1 MNVPLT
7 SMLILAWLVFVLIGQ
22 RMATM
27 VAAKTNN
34 IHIVY
39 LGEKKHHDPDLIT
52 DCHHD
57 LLAKIV
63 GSKEKAVELMV
74 YSYRHG
80 FSGFAAKLTESQ
92 AQDIAG
98 NSYHYANNSYNI
110 ETQLV

>member
-63 GSKEKAVELMV
+63 GSFLELLLSFQIV
-74 YSYRHG
+74 CTGCKQLGAGISLASPLKYLPILFIR
-80 FSGFAAKLTESQ
+80 AKMAMEL
-92 AQDIAG
+92 
-98 NSYHYANNSYNI
+98 
-110 ETQLV
+110 L